1 MADAA
6 AGHQLKS
13 SLRCRHCLYSL
24 LQGDAA
30 ELEAGCSLCPQGESQ
45 SPTCIQKSIEEASWT
60 KGKLLCLKCG
70 GSLGSFDFTVQATR
84 GLGLHPAVPCVHL
97 VRSRT
102 DRCFMAS
109 PPVARVKPFQV
120 EEKPAGD
127 MPLENH
133 KVSVSLCSKHG
144 VTGKSELHNMDLCWH
159 SSLTKESSSLA
170 QSSALMTNCGC
181 EQHGRAALNDS
192 SLAKTNT
199 EKLNDTSSE
208 NDPFLLQMFN
218 EDTETVTTYIA
229 NRLRDDKKERKV
241 QYCSHSCQIYHPQ
254 VHSNCS
260 DNKMRDKPPLAPEDT
275 STEPPVNGIET
286 SDIEGAQ
293 LLLAERNPLPNARD
307 DLSLGDASSHEA
319 TIEEELEVSS
329 SSPPPHLQESPEDFL
344 HGWDM
349 LEDLEELNSS
359 TYPSQTRAE
368 LKREKNRRKREKRK
382 LKKRSNMYFQVLDQ
396 DIKGI
401 PPSKFEE
408 VTGLSLG
415 EKTVQEYT
423 VCAVCL
429 DLFFNPRACSPCGHL
444 FCEQCLRQL
453 KRFHPT
459 STPCPLCRTVI
470 QVTIPHE
477 SLNNALRKLFPAQM
491 KQRREAH
498 GGVKQIH
505 PLPRTQTI
513 PSVWLPLFSQQM
525 TRTRNRRRMFWSL
538 QPNSTLDYHD
548 FGRLWVQTL
557 RWRFTVAG
565 YGLLALL
572 FVCACSVLV
581 INFV

>member
-1 MADAA
+1 MENFY
-6 AGHQLKS
+6 HNQ
-13 SLRCRHCLYSL
+13 
-24 LQGDAA
+24 
-30 ELEAGCSLCPQGESQ
+30 
-45 SPTCIQKSIEEASWT
+45 ASWT

-97 VRSRT
+97 VRSRA

-109 PPVARVKPFQV
+109 PPVARVKPFQA

-181 EQHGRAALNDS
+181 EQRGRAALNDS

-260 DNKMRDKPPLAPEDT
+260 DDKMRDKPPLAPEDT

-286 SDIEGAQ
+286 SDTEGAQ
-293 LLLAERNPLPNARD
+293 LLLAERNLLP
-307 DLSLGDASSHEA
+307 
-319 TIEEELEVSS
+319 
-329 SSPPPHLQESPEDFL
+329 
-344 HGWDM
+344 
-349 LEDLEELNSS
+349 
-359 TYPSQTRAE
+359 
-368 LKREKNRRKREKRK
+368 
-382 LKKRSNMYFQVLDQ
+382 
-396 DIKGI
+396 
-401 PPSKFEE
+401 
-408 VTGLSLG
+408 
-415 EKTVQEYT
+415 
-423 VCAVCL
+423 
-429 DLFFNPRACSPCGHL
+429 
-444 FCEQCLRQL
+444 
-453 KRFHPT
+453 
-459 STPCPLCRTVI
+459 TPGMIFR
-470 QVTIPHE
+470 
-477 SLNNALRKLFPAQM
+477 
-491 KQRREAH
+491 
-498 GGVKQIH
+498 
-505 PLPRTQTI
+505 
-513 PSVWLPLFSQQM
+513 
-525 TRTRNRRRMFWSL
+525 
-538 QPNSTLDYHD
+538 
-548 FGRLWVQTL
+548 
-557 RWRFTVAG
+557 
-565 YGLLALL
+565 
-572 FVCACSVLV
+572 
-581 INFV
+581 